1 MGSPLRPT
9 LANMFL
15 VYYESKWLEDRPQR
29 FKPQFYR
36 GYVDDIFV
44 MFKKKDHV
52 KKFLR
57 HINSRHRNIKF
68 TCKEE
73 KDKISF
79 LDIPISRNNNALETS
94 IFRKPTFTGVYTN
107 FNTFLSTEYKRFAA
121 HVVIQKIQHLFQQF
135 TDS

>member
-15 VYYESKWLEDRPQR
+15 V
-29 FKPQFYR
+29 
-36 GYVDDIFV
+36 
-44 MFKKKDHV
+44 
-52 KKFLR
+52 
-57 HINSRHRNIKF
+57 
-68 TCKEE
+68 
-73 KDKISF
+73 F

-121 HVVIQKIQHLFQQF
+121 HVVIQKI
-135 TDS
+135 